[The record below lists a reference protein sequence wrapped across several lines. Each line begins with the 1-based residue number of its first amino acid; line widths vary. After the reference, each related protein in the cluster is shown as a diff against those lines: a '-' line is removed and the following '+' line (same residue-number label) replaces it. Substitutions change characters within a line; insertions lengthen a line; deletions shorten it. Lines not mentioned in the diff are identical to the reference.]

1 MESKKTKKQG
11 FFKRNAYY
19 FVVAFVLLAAISVSV
34 ALLVTGKDP
43 VQSVDK
49 PSSSSGA
56 LSDGSGSGVIG
67 DKPTD
72 KPADKPA
79 DGDDTPTDKPSDSDG
94 ENDNKPT
101 EKPITFLLPVEGA
114 TVIQN
119 YTAASVA
126 YNPTLNIYTGHLA
139 IDFAADEGASAVA
152 VYGGT
157 VESVVTSYL
166 TGTSVTIDHGN
177 GLKTVY
183 NSIEPAETLAE
194 GATVKQGDVLGTIS
208 TNNKQEYKSG
218 PHLHFEVYEN
228 GKKTDPSK
236 YLSITQK

>member
-1 MESKKTKKQG
+1 MEAKKAKKQN
-11 FFKRNAYY
+11 FFRRNIYY

-34 ALLVTGKDP
+34 ALLVSGKP
-43 VQSVDK
+43 PIHTVDK
-49 PSSSSGA
+49 PNSSHSDVTPPDASSTP
-56 LSDGSGSGVIG
+56 DKPNPDNPDKPNP

-72 KPADKPA
+72 KP
-79 DGDDTPTDKPSDSDG
+79 
-94 ENDNKPT
+94 
-101 EKPITFLLPVEGA
+101 ITFIMPVSGA

-139 IDFAADEGASAVA
+139 IDFAADEGTAVCA
-152 VYGGT
+152 VLDG
-157 VESVVTSYL
+157 VIESVTTSYL
-166 TGTSVTIDHGN
+166 TGTTVTIKHDN

-183 NSIEPAETLAE
+183 NSIEADENLSS
-194 GATVKQGDVLGTIS
+194 GKTVKQGDQIGKVSI
-208 TNNKQEYKSG
+208 NNKQEYKSG

-228 GKKTDPSK
+228 DKKIDPEK

>member
-1 MESKKTKKQG
+1 MEAKKTKKQG

-19 FVVAFVLLAAISVSV
+19 FIVAFVLLAAISVSV
-34 ALLVTGKDP
+34 ALLVTGNDP
-43 VQSVDK
+43 IQSVDK
-49 PSSSSGA
+49 PASSGG
-56 LSDGSGSGVIG
+56 LGDEGNNGSGGGAIEDNG
-67 DKPTD
+67 EGGGGNTDKPTD
-72 KPADKPA
+72 NI
-79 DGDDTPTDKPSDSDG
+79 GDG
-94 ENDNKPT
+94 EADKPT
-101 EKPITFLLPVEGA
+101 EKPISFLMPVEGA
-114 TVIQN
+114 TVIQD

-139 IDFAADEGASAVA
+139 IDFAAAEGTNAVA
-152 VYGGT
+152 VYDGV
-157 VESVVTSYL
+157 VESVKTSYL

-183 NSIEPAETLAE
+183 NSIEPLETLAE
-194 GATVKQGDVLGTIS
+194 GDSVKQGDVLGTVS

-228 GKKTDPSK
+228 DKKIDPSK